1 MIRGFFI
8 AVVVV
13 AVAYLLGFVAFVS
26 LLPEP
31 VRLSR
36 ADGIVVLTGAD
47 TRLDRADELLEQ
59 GLGQRLL
66 ISGVDQ
72 TTAKETLKHLIH
84 AGPRFAC
91 CADMGYSAEDTRG
104 NAQEAADWARAHRF
118 HRLILVTSRYHMPR
132 ALREF
137 SAAMPEI
144 KVLPYPVEQE
154 RIDLGGWWR
163 RPRTVALLHREYVK
177 YLASLIGTSMAH
189 ASSLP

>member
-8 AVVVV
+8 AVIVV
-13 AVAYLLGFVAFVS
+13 AVAYLLGFIAFVS
-26 LLPEP
+26 LLPERP
-31 VRLSR
+31 AALSR

-59 GLGQRLL
+59 SWGQRLL

-72 TTAKETLKHLIH
+72 ITAKETLKHLIH
-84 AGPRFAC
+84 AGPRFEC

-104 NAQEAADWARAHRF
+104 NAQEAADWARAHHFR
-118 HRLILVTSRYHMPR
+118 RLILVTSRYHMPR

-137 SAAMPEI
+137 AAAMPDIE
-144 KVLPYPVEQE
+144 VLPYPVEQE

-163 RPRTVALLHREYVK
+163 RPRTMALLHREYIK

-189 ASSLP
+189 A